1 MLFNTTYKNID
12 YSKESDLLVGPTFS
26 FFNKI
31 KMRGVGSS
39 RLIIEELSAQLQPKN
54 SRSNAISYANIEL
67 RDKGVI
73 VHFGNKLDR
82 YSWIVPYYRL
92 VTYSNKRFSIHS
104 NGHFIKFKKNR
115 NYRNNKKF
123 IAKMMDMKIRHL
135 KLGYY
140 DV

>member
-1 MLFNTTYKNID
+1 MKKAINTH
-12 YSKESDLLVGPTFS
+12 LRL
-26 FFNKI
+26 
-31 KMRGVGSS
+31 
-39 RLIIEELSAQLQPKN
+39 RLIIEELSTQLKPENLHPN
-54 SRSNAISYANIEL
+54 SISYANIEL
-67 RDKGVI
+67 RDKGI
-73 VHFGNKLDR
+73 IIHFGNKLDR

-123 IAKMMDMKIRHL
+123 LAKMIDMKINHL
-135 KLGYY
+135 KLDYY

>member
-1 MLFNTTYKNID
+1 MTFKITSAIRQDVTSHDGTQITLHSPKGASATIYPALGFNC
-12 YSKESDLLVGPTFS
+12 
-26 FFNKI
+26 
-31 KMRGVGSS
+31 
-39 RLIIEELSAQLQPKN
+39 
-54 SRSNAISYANIEL
+54 
-67 RDKGVI
+67 
-73 VHFGNKLDR
+73 

-123 IAKMMDMKIRHL
+123 LAKMIDMKINHL
-135 KLGYY
+135 KLDYY